1 MSQALP
7 VAIPECRLDAA
18 ALGPQISRYRR
29 LAEHVTG
36 IERDPGEVR
45 VQFDED
51 VPDGLLRH
59 TLAVERDCCTFVGIE
74 HEPAA
79 RTLVFTVANV
89 AQDSRLD
96 SLAALLTPRQ

>member
-1 MSQALP
+1 MP
-7 VAIPECRLDAA
+7 VAIPECRLDAS

-36 IERDPGEVR
+36 IERNPGEVR

-51 VPDGLLRH
+51 VPDGLLTRSPSSGTAARSSASSTSQPGG
-59 TLAVERDCCTFVGIE
+59 TLA
-74 HEPAA
+74 
-79 RTLVFTVANV
+79 FTVANV

-96 SLAALLTPRQ
+96 SLAALLTARQ